1 MCNNRVVP
9 NLKRSGKRARCKCY
23 ILQVDSYTG
32 EDTTRDQHEILDEEK
47 WNEQEISALY
57 AVVRIEKSG
66 ASIADDGY
74 RSIAE
79 AQEAWP
85 EAIAPKL
92 THTTRTQVR
101 KNKSTSG
108 QRPVR

>member
-1 MCNNRVVP
+1 MCNNCVVP

-32 EDTTRDQHEILDEEK
+32 EDTTRDQHEILDEEG

-57 AVVRIEKSG
+57 AVVRIKESG

-85 EAIAPKL
+85 EAIAPKRHMHAKRKL
-92 THTTRTQVR
+92 K
-101 KNKSTSG
+101 KNKTNSG
-108 QRPVR
+108 QRPVL